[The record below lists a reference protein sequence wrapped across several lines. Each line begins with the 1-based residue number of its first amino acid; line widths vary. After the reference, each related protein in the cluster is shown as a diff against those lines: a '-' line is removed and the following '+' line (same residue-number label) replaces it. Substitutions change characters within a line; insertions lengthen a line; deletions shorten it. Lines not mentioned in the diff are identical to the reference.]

1 MTRDSHLAFA
11 NEEFCSSNVT
21 KLKAINW
28 DICALPLTGYT
39 YATAIDK

>member
-11 NEEFCSSNVT
+11 NEAFCSCNVIE
-21 KLKAINW
+21 LMAINW